1 MKNMINLQEMNNM
14 EELLNSLPITI
25 TSAPDSK
32 WMLNSDTVEFE
43 LKIQVKPYF
52 INIEY
57 SYELNHLRYILFTV
71 KESFYRRTISKSI
84 KIAIERALKTIR
96 EEGY

>member
-1 MKNMINLQEMNNM
+1 MNNM

-84 KIAIERALKTIR
+84 KTAIERALKTIR

>member
-1 MKNMINLQEMNNM
+1 MNNM

-25 TSAPDSK
+25 TSEPDPK
-32 WMLNSDTVEFE
+32 WMLNADTVEFE
-43 LKIQVKPYF
+43 LKIQIKPYF

-57 SYELNHLRYILFTV
+57 SYELNHLRYVLFTV
-71 KESFYRRTISKSI
+71 KESFYRRAILKSI

>member
-1 MKNMINLQEMNNM
+1 MNKI

-57 SYELNHLRYILFTV
+57 SYELNHLRYVLFTV
-71 KESFYRRTISKSI
+71 KESFYRRPISKSI
-84 KIAIERALKTIR
+84 KNAIERALKTIR

>member
-1 MKNMINLQEMNNM
+1 MNNM

-25 TSAPDSK
+25 TSEPDSK
-32 WMLNSDTVEFE
+32 WGLNSDTVEFE
-43 LKIQVKPYF
+43 LKIQIKPYF

-57 SYELNHLRYILFTV
+57 SYELNHLRYVLFTV
-71 KESFYRRTISKSI
+71 KEPFYRKPISQSI
-84 KIAIERALKTIR
+84 KIATERALKTIR

>member
-1 MKNMINLQEMNNM
+1 MINLQEMNNM

-84 KIAIERALKTIR
+84 KTAIERALKTIR